1 MARDAAVKDAV
12 ARDRAALDAEARALD
27 EALGLEARL
36 SGSGRTAALA
46 ELERRLGDWAR
57 EAAAAEDSPGRHRAR
72 RLLSALAAGAAA
84 RVDDADYAALLARH
98 RWRP

>member
-1 MARDAAVKDAV
+1 MARDAAVTDAV

-27 EALGLEARL
+27 EALALESRL
-36 SGSGRTAALA
+36 ATGGRTTALA
-46 ELERRLGDWAR
+46 QLDCRLADWAR
-57 EAAAAEDSPGRHRAR
+57 EAAAEDSPGRHRAR
-72 RLLSALAAGAAA
+72 RLLAALAAGAAA

>member
-1 MARDAAVKDAV
+1 MARDAAVTDAV

-27 EALGLEARL
+27 EALALESRL
-36 SGSGRTAALA
+36 ATGGRTTALA
-46 ELERRLGDWAR
+46 QLDCRLADWAR
-57 EAAAAEDSPGRHRAR
+57 EAAAEEGSPGRHRAR
-72 RLLSALAAGAAA
+72 RLLAALAAGAAA